1 MYLVHNI
8 KRINIT
14 KKANAIRHFDG
25 DSKTD
30 HYKAKQKWLARQRN
44 TGARVERPNDS
55 THQTLITDYGPSQP
69 YIPQHFRDLSMIW
82 SRWYWR
88 KGGHLLISMLPTLKH
103 HWSNGKVLP
112 ESYQAYD
119 PVR

>member
-30 HYKAKQKWLARQRN
+30 HYKAKQK
-44 TGARVERPNDS
+44 
-55 THQTLITDYGPSQP
+55 
-69 YIPQHFRDLSMIW
+69 
-82 SRWYWR
+82 
-88 KGGHLLISMLPTLKH
+88 
-103 HWSNGKVLP
+103 
-112 ESYQAYD
+112 
-119 PVR
+119 